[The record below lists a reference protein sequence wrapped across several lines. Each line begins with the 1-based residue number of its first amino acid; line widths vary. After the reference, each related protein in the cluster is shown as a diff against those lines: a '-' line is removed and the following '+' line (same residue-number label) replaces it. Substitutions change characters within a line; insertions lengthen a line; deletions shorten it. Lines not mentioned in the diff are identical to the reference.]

1 MRILWKSLLITII
14 YIVSIF
20 IVPPEI
26 SFASSCPKDDP
37 CKDNGSVFD
46 KVSCYSNIVNIC
58 AGERQSMTAQI
69 VYLSSRIELTL
80 NKIEAAKTKI
90 SQLEEEI
97 KNISDKI
104 DNLESSLTKITSL
117 FLDRIVATYKYG
129 EISYLNLFVG
139 SNKLSDLV
147 NRYKYA
153 QVIQA
158 HDRRIL
164 FQLQN
169 SKVNFQEQKKLRE
182 DKKQE
187 LAELK
192 KQLEKEQV
200 TLAVQKKEKELFL
213 ETTRNNETKYRQELE
228 AARREAQEIQKAAS
242 ILSQAGVAKRV
253 NKGDVIGLMGNTG
266 FSTGPHL
273 HFSVYNLSEKD
284 LDKFDFNTSY
294 ENPFNLL
301 VSRQLPF
308 DPNSCDDVGSRQTKS
323 VGGGSWEWPMLNP
336 AISQCFGHTPWS
348 WRYQSGIHNGI
359 DMYDDG
365 NPLIRAVDGGNAY
378 TYRGGQSAGNG
389 AFIFHDNG
397 KMTLY
402 WHLQ

>member
-1 MRILWKSLLITII
+1 MRILWKRLLIVIST
-14 YIVSIF
+14 VLLF
-20 IVPPEI
+20 TAFPEI
-26 SFASSCPKDDP
+26 SFAASCPKDDP
-37 CKDNGSVFD
+37 CKDSGSTFD
-46 KVSCYSNIVNIC
+46 KVSCYSNVVNIC
-58 AGERQSMTAQI
+58 AGERESMTAQV
-69 VYLSSRIELTL
+69 VYLSSRIELTF

-90 SQLEEEI
+90 TQLEEEI

-129 EISYLNLFVG
+129 EISYLNLLVG

-147 NRYKYA
+147 NRYKYV
-153 QVIQA
+153 QVMQA
-158 HDRRIL
+158 HDRQIL

-169 SKVNFQEQKKLRE
+169 SKLNFQEQKKLRE

-192 KQLEKEQV
+192 VQLEKEQV
-200 TLAVQKKEKELFL
+200 TLAVQKKEKESFL
-213 ETTRNNETKYRQELE
+213 ATTRSNESKYRQELE

-242 ILSQAGVAKRV
+242 ILSQAGVPKRV

-284 LDKFDFNTSY
+284 LDKFNFDTGY
-294 ENPFNLL
+294 ENPFNQLN
-301 VSRQLPF
+301 SRQMPF
-308 DPNSCDDVGSRQTKS
+308 EANSCDDVGSRQTKG

-336 AISQCFGHTPWS
+336 TISQCFGHTPWS

-359 DMYDDG
+359 DMWDDV
-365 NPLIRAVDGGNAY
+365 NPLIKAVDGGNAY

-389 AFIFHDNG
+389 VFIFHGNG